1 MALSLIL
8 RGGTVYDG
16 TGKPSVV
23 ADVAVEDGRIAA
35 IGKIDGKAEREID
48 AKGLAVAPGFIDI
61 HSHSDYTLLLDPR
74 AVSAVH
80 QGVTLEVIGNCGFG
94 CGPIR
99 RPDLAPQAIYGFDG
113 SVELTWKT
121 LGGYLDRLSSV
132 KPAVNVITLVPNGQ
146 LRLSTIGLSDQPAN
160 REQLSAMQDLLREGL
175 SEGAIGYS
183 TGLEYATEVG
193 AGEEELTALAKVAG
207 KADGLYATH
216 TRDRAAKALEAIE
229 EGIRTGRNA
238 DVRTQVS
245 HLVPR
250 NTKDGVF
257 ERSIELVEK
266 ARSGGQDVRFDM
278 HTRLYGTTML
288 HTMLPPWAGAG
299 GKEAARANL
308 RSKEARQKMR
318 QYQSI
323 LSSVGDWNRVVLL
336 DLPIMSEY
344 SRRSLADVAKE
355 RGQDAYDAAFDII
368 EATLDLPRSPMVILL
383 TYTEQQQEAVFSHPL
398 CMPASDATTL
408 APDGPLGGA
417 VFHGAYTWASWF
429 WRFMVRDTK
438 ALTPEDAVHRMTGL
452 PATVLD
458 ITDRG
463 VLKPGARADV
473 AVFDPA
479 TFGERG
485 TTFEPNLL
493 ATGMKHVVVNGV
505 VTLSD
510 GKLTGHRGG
519 EVLRRKGQPITF

>member
-1 MALSLIL
+1 MLSLIL

-16 TGKPSVV
+16 TGKPAIT
-23 ADVAVEDGRIAA
+23 ADIGIENGRIAA
-35 IGKIDGKAEREID
+35 IGRIDGEAEREID

-74 AVSAVH
+74 AVSAIH

-94 CGPIR
+94 CGPIAG
-99 RPDLAPQAIYGFDG
+99 PELAPQAIYGFDG
-113 SVELTWKT
+113 TVPLTWKS
-121 LGGYLDRLSSV
+121 LGGYLDRLSSA

-146 LRLSTIGLSDQPAN
+146 LRLSTIGLSDQPAGAN
-160 REQLSAMQDLLREGL
+160 DVRKMEDLLREGL
-175 SEGAIGYS
+175 SDGAIGYS

-193 AGEEELTALAKVAG
+193 CGEAELTALARVAG

-216 TRDRAAKALEAIE
+216 TRDRAAKSLEAIE

-238 DVRTQVS
+238 DVRTQIS

-250 NTKDGVF
+250 ATAGGIF

-266 ARSGGQDVRFDM
+266 ARAGGQDIRFDM

-308 RSKEARQKMR
+308 RSREARQKMR

-323 LSSVGDWNRVVLL
+323 LSSVGDWHRVVLL

-344 SRRSLADVAKE
+344 SRRSLASIAKE
-355 RGQDAYDAAFDII
+355 RGQDAYDAAYDII

-383 TYTEQQQEAVFSHPL
+383 TYTEDQQEAVFRHPL

-429 WRFMVRDTK
+429 WRFMVHRTK

-452 PATVLD
+452 PAAVLD
-458 ITDRG
+458 IVDRG
-463 VLKPGARADV
+463 VLREGARADI
-473 AVFDPA
+473 AAFDPDG
-479 TFGERG
+479 FGERG

-493 ATGMKHVVVNGV
+493 ATGMKHVIVNGV
-505 VTLSD
+505 LTLTD
-510 GKLTGHRGG
+510 GKLTGQRGG
-519 EVLRRKGQPITF
+519 EVLRRKGAPITF

>member
-8 RGGTVYDG
+8 RDGTVHDG
-16 TGKPSVV
+16 LGGAPVV

-35 IGKIDGKAEREID
+35 VGRVEGASEAEID
-48 AKGLAVAPGFIDI
+48 ARGLIVSPGFIDI

-94 CGPIR
+94 CGPIH

-113 SVELTWKT
+113 SVPLTWRS
-121 LGGYLDRLSSV
+121 LGGYLDRLGQA
-132 KPAVNVITLVPNGQ
+132 KPAVNVVTLVPNGQ
-146 LRLSTIGLSDQPAN
+146 LRLSTIGLSDQPAG
-160 REQLSAMQDLLREGL
+160 REHQARMQDLLREGL
-175 SEGAIGYS
+175 AEGAIGYS

-193 AGEEELTALAKVAG
+193 CGEEELTGLARVAG
-207 KADGLYATH
+207 KAGGLYATH
-216 TRDRAAKALEAIE
+216 TRDRAARALEAIE

-238 DVRTQVS
+238 GVRTQVS

-250 NTKDGVF
+250 NTADGVF
-257 ERSIELVEK
+257 ERSIELDEK

-288 HTMLPPWAGAG
+288 HTMLPPWAGSG
-299 GKEAARANL
+299 GKEAARTAL
-308 RSKEARQKMR
+308 RSREARQKMR
-318 QYQSI
+318 QYRSI
-323 LSSVGDWNRVVLL
+323 LSSVGNWNRVVLL
-336 DLPIMSEY
+336 DMPILSEY
-344 SRRSLADVAKE
+344 SRRSLADIARE

-383 TYTEQQQEAVFSHPL
+383 TYTEAQQEAVFRHPL

-408 APDGPLGGA
+408 APDGPLAGA

-429 WRFMVRDTK
+429 WRFMVRKTR
-438 ALTPEDAVHRMTGL
+438 ALAPEDAIHRMTGL
-452 PATVLD
+452 PAAVLD
-458 ITDRG
+458 LADRG
-463 VLKPGARADV
+463 VLRPGARADL
-473 AVFDPA
+473 AVFDPDS
-479 TFGERG
+479 FGETA

-493 ATGMKHVVVNGV
+493 AQGMKHVVVNGV
-505 VTLSD
+505 LTLSD
-510 GKLTGHRGG
+510 GRLTGQRGG
-519 EVLRRKGQPITF
+519 EVLRRKGAPITF